1 VRPAASEENLYSRR
15 RTASALGTLLK
26 ECASV
31 ETNMR
36 KEIIFIGAL
45 LVVSL
50 PGISSAAG
58 GTERASPSMLK
69 TIYGNHEPIGSADD
83 LSVVWSDAKPWFADK
98 IVVLVAWQRNLPAS
112 NVKSGFTLAVLEKI
126 PTGTILKARRDGWEN
141 MSRPSTDTVHG
152 NYSAVL
158 ETDLSNYQ
166 INAGEHAIGLIT
178 EERTTDEN
186 VRGVR
191 RELELFSYN
200 SGNLNPIFNTAIHDE
215 SWDGSTRS
223 YLRSATV
230 TMGKTSTD
238 GYFDILVKL
247 RESVPKNKTKSHRMI
262 YRWASGAYRTEK
274 DVPDSD

>member
-1 VRPAASEENLYSRR
+1 LHGDLNSRR
-15 RTASALGTLLK
+15 RSSPALGTLFK
-26 ECASV
+26 EDASV

-36 KEIIFIGAL
+36 KEIVFIVAL
-45 LVVSL
+45 LVFSL
-50 PGISSAAG
+50 PGVSSAVG
-58 GTERASPSMLK
+58 GTIPASPSMLK
-69 TIYGNHEPIGSADD
+69 TIYGNYEPIGSADD
-83 LSVVWSDAKPWFADK
+83 LSVVWSDAKPWFSDN
-98 IVVLVAWQRNLPAS
+98 IVVLVAWQRNLPSS
-112 NVKSGFTLAVLEKI
+112 NVKSGFTLAVLEKT

-166 INAGEHAIGLIT
+166 INTGERAIGLIT
-178 EERTTDEN
+178 EERTTDES

-200 SGNLNPIFNTAIHDE
+200 SGNLNPIFNTSIHDE
-215 SWDGSTRS
+215 SWDGSIRS

-230 TMGKTSTD
+230 TMGKTLTD
-238 GYFDILVKL
+238 GYFEILVKL
-247 RESVPKNKTKSHRMI
+247 RESVPNRKTKSHRMI

-274 DVPDSD
+274 DVSDSD